1 MTEDRGLDSRRPA
14 RAPFPPRNR
23 RRWTLVAGVV
33 GAWLVLYLIAGS
45 VFSATLA
52 LVALAAAAAI
62 AILFLRSMGVTR
74 DHPWIRQLA
83 SRPWRDGNDVLR
95 VAMNHLPDVFVVAP
109 SGTLFAPNTVEVQLN
124 PEDMA
129 SLCDRLELAVVTSSV
144 TEFYQEQVA
153 RHRARFASSEP
164 VEAYVIADE
173 RVPRGRYRLRQGNPA
188 TAAAQREF
196 AYAGPQHADADA
208 DFDEWEWREPS
219 LELTTVDARDAP
231 RTVVDAHVDAGPNT
245 VMEEAV
251 PPVPVLRLITG
262 DLVAQTRS
270 TGAEAGRGSV
280 ELVLPNV
287 STISRKHARFAFED
301 GHWSVTNLGMNGLSV
316 NGTPA
321 WADHPLS
328 DGDTIRWGSRPD
340 AVMSRVEIG

>member
-1 MTEDRGLDSRRPA
+1 MTQDRGLDGRNPA
-14 RAPFPPRNR
+14 RAPFPPRSR
-23 RRWTLVAGVV
+23 RRWTLVAGAV

-62 AILFLRSMGVTR
+62 AVLFLRSMGVTR
-74 DHPWIRQLA
+74 DHPWLRQLA

-109 SGTLFAPNTVEVQLN
+109 SGTLFAPNVVEIQLN
-124 PEDMA
+124 PEDLA
-129 SLCDRLELAVVTSSV
+129 SLSDRLELGVVLSSV
-144 TEFYQEQVA
+144 TEFYEQQVA
-153 RHRARFASSEP
+153 RHRARFASSAP
-164 VEAYVIADE
+164 VEAYVLADE
-173 RVPRGRYRLRQGNPA
+173 QVPRGRYRLRQGQPA

-196 AYAGPQHADADA
+196 AYAGARHADADA
-208 DFDEWEWREPS
+208 DFDAWEWREPN
-219 LELTTVDARDAP
+219 LDLTTADG
-231 RTVVDAHVDAGPNT
+231 RTVVDAPRQLVDAGTAT
-245 VMEEAV
+245 VMEQAV
-251 PPVPVLRLITG
+251 AVPVLRLITG
-262 DLVAQTRS
+262 DLVAQTRM

-287 STISRKHARFAFED
+287 STISRKHARFAFAD
-301 GHWSVTNLGMNGLSV
+301 GQWSVTNLGMNGLTV